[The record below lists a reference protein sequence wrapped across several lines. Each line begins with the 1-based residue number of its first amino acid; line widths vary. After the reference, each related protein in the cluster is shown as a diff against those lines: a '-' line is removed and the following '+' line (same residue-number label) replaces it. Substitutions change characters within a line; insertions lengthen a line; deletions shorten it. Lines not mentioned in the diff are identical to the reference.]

1 MATSAVSAGTIVVE
15 VLNNRNYVDWS
26 VYLRNYL
33 LAQDLWDAVEAT
45 DEPPEDEE
53 KEADDPF
60 KAWRKKNAMALHTIQ
75 ISCGPEAFAL
85 IRDSNSAKFSWDA
98 LAANFKT
105 QALLPSDLPVE
116 SATSSNNPGYDESV
130 CDFRQYQPFFNAVRS
145 GNWNQAKELLTLHPN
160 AARAKIPYSNKTA
173 LYIATELK
181 HEHIVE
187 ELVQVMLQEDL
198 EIKSSGWTALAVAAD
213 RGNIKIVECMVRKSK
228 KILSIATEN
237 SNMTPILLAC
247 ISEHWDVVRY
257 LYSVSPLEDL
267 MPDKGPYGAGLV
279 CHSIG
284 VKKFGIHIEPT
295 HAMSDIHVSVE
306 NEEGN
311 RMDITWSGI
320 NRIREM
326 KLIHIQS
333 LEILDRMCEVM
344 THSDG
349 KEMED
354 VHEAIFRAVE
364 RGIFEFIDRIFQASP
379 NLVWSYNPMRRNA
392 FQFAIEC
399 RQEKVYTLIYKLDK
413 RKRSSI
419 ANLVD
424 TSKNGML
431 HVAGMLS
438 PLAKL
443 DTISGAALQMQRE
456 LQWFKEVETIT
467 FPRSREALNAEF
479 LAPRDV
485 FTKNHKELVKEGE
498 RWMKETATSCTVV
511 GALII
516 TIMFASV
523 FTVPGGNNGETGLP
537 IFLSRKLFMVFIVS
551 DAISLFS
558 STTSVLMFLGI
569 LTSRYAED
577 DFLKSLPTKMIIGL
591 CTLFFSI
598 AAMMVAFSSAL
609 FIMIHQQSWIVIP
622 VIFLASVPI
631 TLFIWMQF
639 PLLVEMFISTYGSGN
654 IR

>member
-15 VLNNRNYVDWS
+15 VLNNSNYLDWS

-33 LAQDLWDAVEAT
+33 LAQDLWDAVKAI

-53 KEADDPF
+53 KKADDPL

-85 IRDSNSAKFSWDA
+85 IRDSNSAKFAWDA

-130 CDFRQYQPFFNAVRS
+130 CDFRQYQPFFKAVRS
-145 GNWNQAKELLTLHPN
+145 GDWNKAKELLTLHPN

-173 LYIATELK
+173 LYIATELE

-187 ELVQVMLQEDL
+187 ELVQLMLEEDL

-213 RGNIKIVECMVRKSK
+213 RGNIKIVKCMVRKSK

-237 SNMTPILLAC
+237 NNMTPILLAC

-257 LYSVSPLEDL
+257 LYSVTPLEDL

-284 VKKFGIHIEPT
+284 VKKFDIAQELINRCPKLVLTKDPFGISPM
-295 HAMSDIHVSVE
+295 HALAFLPSIFP
-306 NEEGN
+306 
-311 RMDITWSGI
+311 RI

-333 LEILDRMCEVM
+333 LQILDHMCEVM
-344 THSDG
+344 THLDG

-364 RGIFEFIDRIFQASP
+364 RGIFEFFDRIFQASP
-379 NLVWSYNPMRRNA
+379 NLVWSYNRMRRNA

-443 DTISGAALQMQRE
+443 DNISGAALQMQRE
-456 LQWFKEVETIT
+456 LQWFKEVETIVL
-467 FPRSREALNAEF
+467 PRMRDILNNENLTPRAL
-479 LAPRDV
+479 

-511 GALII
+511 
-516 TIMFASV
+516 
-523 FTVPGGNNGETGLP
+523 
-537 IFLSRKLFMVFIVS
+537 
-551 DAISLFS
+551 
-558 STTSVLMFLGI
+558 
-569 LTSRYAED
+569 
-577 DFLKSLPTKMIIGL
+577 
-591 CTLFFSI
+591 
-598 AAMMVAFSSAL
+598 
-609 FIMIHQQSWIVIP
+609 
-622 VIFLASVPI
+622 
-631 TLFIWMQF
+631 
-639 PLLVEMFISTYGSGN
+639 
-654 IR
+654 

>member
-1 MATSAVSAGTIVVE
+1 
-15 VLNNRNYVDWS
+15 
-26 VYLRNYL
+26 
-33 LAQDLWDAVEAT
+33 
-45 DEPPEDEE
+45 
-53 KEADDPF
+53 
-60 KAWRKKNAMALHTIQ
+60 
-75 ISCGPEAFAL
+75 
-85 IRDSNSAKFSWDA
+85 
-98 LAANFKT
+98 
-105 QALLPSDLPVE
+105 
-116 SATSSNNPGYDESV
+116 
-130 CDFRQYQPFFNAVRS
+130 
-145 GNWNQAKELLTLHPN
+145 
-160 AARAKIPYSNKTA
+160 
-173 LYIATELK
+173 
-181 HEHIVE
+181 
-187 ELVQVMLQEDL
+187 
-198 EIKSSGWTALAVAAD
+198 
-213 RGNIKIVECMVRKSK
+213 
-228 KILSIATEN
+228 
-237 SNMTPILLAC
+237 
-247 ISEHWDVVRY
+247 
-257 LYSVSPLEDL
+257 
-267 MPDKGPYGAGLV
+267 
-279 CHSIG
+279 
-284 VKKFGIHIEPT
+284 
-295 HAMSDIHVSVE
+295 
-306 NEEGN
+306 
-311 RMDITWSGI
+311 
-320 NRIREM
+320 
-326 KLIHIQS
+326 
-333 LEILDRMCEVM
+333 
-344 THSDG
+344 
-349 KEMED
+349 MED

-399 RQEKVYTLIYKLDK
+399 RQEKVYTLIFKLDK

-443 DTISGAALQMQRE
+443 DNISGAALQMQRE

-537 IFLSRKLFMVFIVS
+537 IFLSRKLFMVFI
-551 DAISLFS
+551 SLFS

-591 CTLFFSI
+591 STLFFSI

-609 FIMIHQQSWIVIP
+609 FIMIHQQSWIVFP

-639 PLLVEMFISTYGSGN
+639 PLLVEMFISTYGSG
-654 IR
+654 IFDRKVKQWT

>member
-53 KEADDPF
+53 KEADNDPF

-145 GNWNQAKELLTLHPN
+145 GNWNEAKELLNLHPN
-160 AARAKIPYSNKTA
+160 ATRAKIPYSNKTA
-173 LYIATELK
+173 LYIATELE

-187 ELVQVMLQEDL
+187 ELVQVMLEEDL

-237 SNMTPILLAC
+237 NNMTPILLAC

-284 VKKFGIHIEPT
+284 VKKFGI
-295 HAMSDIHVSVE
+295 SFY
-306 NEEGN
+306 
-311 RMDITWSGI
+311 
-320 NRIREM
+320 
-326 KLIHIQS
+326 L
-333 LEILDRMCEVM
+333 
-344 THSDG
+344 
-349 KEMED
+349 
-354 VHEAIFRAVE
+354 
-364 RGIFEFIDRIFQASP
+364 
-379 NLVWSYNPMRRNA
+379 
-392 FQFAIEC
+392 
-399 RQEKVYTLIYKLDK
+399 
-413 RKRSSI
+413 
-419 ANLVD
+419 
-424 TSKNGML
+424 
-431 HVAGMLS
+431 
-438 PLAKL
+438 
-443 DTISGAALQMQRE
+443 
-456 LQWFKEVETIT
+456 
-467 FPRSREALNAEF
+467 
-479 LAPRDV
+479 
-485 FTKNHKELVKEGE
+485 
-498 RWMKETATSCTVV
+498 
-511 GALII
+511 
-516 TIMFASV
+516 
-523 FTVPGGNNGETGLP
+523 
-537 IFLSRKLFMVFIVS
+537 
-551 DAISLFS
+551 
-558 STTSVLMFLGI
+558 
-569 LTSRYAED
+569 
-577 DFLKSLPTKMIIGL
+577 
-591 CTLFFSI
+591 
-598 AAMMVAFSSAL
+598 
-609 FIMIHQQSWIVIP
+609 
-622 VIFLASVPI
+622 
-631 TLFIWMQF
+631 
-639 PLLVEMFISTYGSGN
+639 
-654 IR
+654 